1 MQKVYS
7 IQFLRALAAFSVLL
21 FHIIGDPFTIGAA
34 GVDVFF
40 VISGLIMGSF
50 ATAAGPGTFLYH
62 RLARIVPLY
71 WAVTLVMCTGAMAG
85 VFSTFTFTP
94 EHLWKS
100 LLFIPYAGDNGEVA
114 PLLVVGWTLN
124 MEMFFYIVFALGL
137 VWRAPLA
144 VTVGILSV
152 MALAG
157 QVLPTQSPF
166 IQTWTSPLLL
176 EFLGGLLLSRFMFQ
190 GGQAGIAALVI
201 SLTGFVAAAMI
212 SEQSG
217 MLRLITGGV
226 PAFFLVAGCVWLENA
241 GLWPRRLLKPI
252 EIIGDSSYALYL
264 LHGLVI
270 SIIHKILAPGI
281 LAGVVIIVVALA
293 VSVLAHF
300 LFEKPLIK
308 FFRRKGSAV
317 PRQRDHAV
325 SMR

>member
-21 FHIIGDPFTIGAA
+21 FHIVGEPFTIGAA

-50 ATAAGPGTFLYH
+50 ATAAGPGAFLYH
-62 RLARIVPLY
+62 RLVRIVPLY
-71 WAVTLVMCTGAMAG
+71 WAVTLVMCAGAMAG
-85 VFSTFTFTP
+85 VFSTFTFTL

-100 LLFIPYAGDNGEVA
+100 LLFIPYTGDNGEVA

-137 VWRAPLA
+137 ALRAPLT
-144 VTVGILSV
+144 VTVGILSA

-157 QVLPTQSPF
+157 QVFNWQSPF
-166 IQTWTSPLLL
+166 MQTWTSPLLL

-212 SEQSG
+212 SEQTG
-217 MLRLITGGV
+217 MLRLMTWGV

-281 LAGVVIIVVALA
+281 LAGAVIIIVALA

-308 FFRRKGSAV
+308 LFRRRYGGGPRRQDQAV
-317 PRQRDHAV
+317 PVR
-325 SMR
+325 

>member
-7 IQFLRALAAFSVLL
+7 IQSLRALAAFSVLL
-21 FHIIGDPFTIGAA
+21 FHIIGEPFTIGAA

-50 ATAAGPGTFLYH
+50 AATTGPGAFLYH
-62 RLARIVPLY
+62 RLVRIVPLY
-71 WAVTLVMCTGAMAG
+71 WAVTLVMCVGAMAG
-85 VFSTFTFTP
+85 VFSTFTFTL

-100 LLFIPYAGDNGEVA
+100 LFFIPYAGDNGEVV

-124 MEMFFYIVFALGL
+124 LEMFFYIVFALGL
-137 VWRAPLA
+137 ALRAPLA
-144 VTVGILSV
+144 VTVGILSA

-157 QVLPTQSPF
+157 QVFHWQSPF
-166 IQTWTSPLLL
+166 MQTWTSPLLL

-190 GGQAGIAALVI
+190 GMQAGIAALVV
-201 SLTGFVAAAMI
+201 SLTGFIAAALI

-217 MLRLITGGV
+217 MLRLITWGV

-241 GLWPRRLLKPI
+241 GSWPKRLFKPI

-270 SIIHKILAPGI
+270 SIVHKILAPGL
-281 LAGVVIIVVALA
+281 LAGVVIIVVALT
-293 VSVLAHF
+293 VSVFAHF
-300 LFEKPLIK
+300 LFERPLIK
-308 FFRRKGSAV
+308 LFRRRYGGGPRRQDQAV
-317 PRQRDHAV
+317 PVR
-325 SMR
+325 

>member
-21 FHIIGDPFTIGAA
+21 FHIVGDPFTIGAA

-50 ATAAGPGTFLYH
+50 ATAAGPGAFLYH
-62 RLARIVPLY
+62 RLVRIVPLY
-71 WAVTLVMCTGAMAG
+71 WAVTLVMCAGAMAG
-85 VFSTFTFTP
+85 VFSTFTFTL

-100 LLFIPYAGDNGEVA
+100 LLFIPYTGENGEVA

-137 VWRAPLA
+137 AVRAPLV

-157 QVLPTQSPF
+157 QVLPSQSPF

-217 MLRLITGGV
+217 MLRLITWGV

-270 SIIHKILAPGI
+270 SIINKILAPGI
-281 LAGVVIIVVALA
+281 LAGAVIIVVALA

-308 FFRRKGSAV
+308 LFRRKGSAV

-325 SMR
+325 PVR